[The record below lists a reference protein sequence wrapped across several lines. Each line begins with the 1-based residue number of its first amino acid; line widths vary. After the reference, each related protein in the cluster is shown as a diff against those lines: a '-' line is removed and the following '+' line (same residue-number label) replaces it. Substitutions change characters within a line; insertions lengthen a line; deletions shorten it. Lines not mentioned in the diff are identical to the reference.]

1 MAKIIIIRGNSA
13 SGKTSLAKAIQSQF
27 PEKCIILSQDIIRR
41 DLLGAH
47 DSFDTP
53 TITLL
58 IHLIDFSYPKFNFI
72 IIEGILRKDW
82 YQPIW
87 DHLLDNYQNDC
98 QAYYYDLSFEE
109 TVKRHASRT
118 KSNDFGQDA
127 LKKWWNDKDF
137 LDLFNEQI
145 LSSELSIDEAKF
157 QVLTKLIKD

>member
-13 SGKTSLAKAIQSQF
+13 SGKTSLAKAVQSQF

-47 DSFDTP
+47 DGFDTP

-127 LKKWWNDKDF
+127 LKNGGM
-137 LDLFNEQI
+137 I
-145 LSSELSIDEAKF
+145 RTSSTYSMNKSFHRNYPSTKPNFKF
-157 QVLTKLIKD
+157 SPN